1 MRRSSGGRRTHVPH
15 EDPRSASN
23 ERRVGRQSNPAR
35 PLRPRTAQPSG
46 RPPGAGWLVL
56 CAVVGLVL
64 VVTGAWSLPRPAAVL
79 AAQQRVRAPATSAP
93 TSAPPATASA
103 SSASSPPATAPTS
116 AAPDPSATGSSAE
129 GVIVPDR
136 GPGSYVTAK
145 VSVPTTATS
154 GRLYRFD
161 VRVEKGVALD
171 PDAVAR
177 ALERT
182 LDDPRSWRST
192 GKVRF
197 SLVAA
202 GQPADL
208 HAYLVTPGTTDRLCY
223 PLLTRGEVSCRSGD
237 KVVLNAKRWALGAEA
252 YGADV
257 ADYRE
262 YLANHEFGHALGHS
276 HVGCPA
282 RGRPAPVMLQQTK
295 GLQGCTANPW
305 PSVTKG

>member
-1 MRRSSGGRRTHVPH
+1 M
-15 EDPRSASN
+15 
-23 ERRVGRQSNPAR
+23 
-35 PLRPRTAQPSG
+35 L
-46 RPPGAGWLVL
+46 L

-64 VVTGAWSLPRPAAVL
+64 VVIGAWSLPRPSQVV
-79 AAQQRVRAPATSAP
+79 AAQERAQAPATSAP
-93 TSAPPATASA
+93 TSSPPAADPRTSASA
-103 SSASSPPATAPTS
+103 SAAAPSS
-116 AAPDPSATGSSAE
+116 AAPEPSTGTSAE

-136 GPGSYVTAK
+136 GPGSYAEAK

-161 VRVEKGVALD
+161 VRVEEGVDLD
-171 PDAVAR
+171 PDTVAR
-177 ALERT
+177 ALART

-208 HAYLVTPGTTDRLCY
+208 NAYLVTPGTTDRLCY
-223 PLLTRGEVSCRSGD
+223 PLLTRGEVSCRAGD

-252 YGADV
+252 YGSDV
-257 ADYRE
+257 ADYRD
-262 YLANHEFGHALGHS
+262 YLVNHEFGHALGHS
-276 HVGCPA
+276 HVGCPS

-295 GLQGCTANPW
+295 GLQGCTTNPW
-305 PSVTKG
+305 PSVTRG